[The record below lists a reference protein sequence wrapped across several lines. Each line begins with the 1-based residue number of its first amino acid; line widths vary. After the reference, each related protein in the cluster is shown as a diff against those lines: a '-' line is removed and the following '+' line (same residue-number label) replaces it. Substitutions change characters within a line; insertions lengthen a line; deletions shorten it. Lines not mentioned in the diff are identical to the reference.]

1 MMIHV
6 NNKNT
11 YNHTNKMI
19 MVIYRWENSHVALIF
34 SNTVADRQISIIFSL
49 LIKD

>member
-1 MMIHV
+1 MGKHCSVGIEMARMTITTEIMTIHV

-19 MVIYRWENSHVALIF
+19 HDNL
-34 SNTVADRQISIIFSL
+34 
-49 LIKD
+49 